1 MTTTNKKEQSQV
13 AVTANISTELHKHL
27 QDLAAIK
34 SIDINQLASR
44 YIEER
49 IEQDLPMLRR
59 KQYFDHLKEVLH
71 DHNVPKGTIETLED
85 NFLY

>member
-1 MTTTNKKEQSQV
+1 MTTSNNKEKSQV
-13 AVTANISTELHKHL
+13 AVTAKISTELNKHL
-27 QDLAAIK
+27 QELAAIK
-34 SIDINQLASR
+34 SVDITQLVSR

-59 KQYFDHLKEVLH
+59 KQYFDHLKKVLH
-71 DHNVPKGTIETLED
+71 EHNVPKGTITTLED

>member
-1 MTTTNKKEQSQV
+1 MAISDNKEQAQV
-13 AVTANISTELHKHL
+13 AVTVNLSAALHQHL
-27 QDLAAIK
+27 QDLATIK
-34 SIDINQLASR
+34 RSDINKLASS

-59 KQYFDHLKEVLH
+59 KQYFAHLKEVLH
-71 DHNVPKGTIETLED
+71 EHNVPHATIETLED